1 MKRSNMQNFTKLIIT
16 EDNYTVINANIPDI
30 QCEGFFLIDTG
41 ATHSIML
48 GVPTMF
54 SGGRNDTNRNI
65 IVNFEISIKN
75 KVFKHDFYVLEKS
88 IKIKEYNLLG
98 ILGTDFLSKF
108 RCIINYR
115 NNIFYWNQPKKRVKY
130 EANFSYPIHIG
141 YNKIGIPVAAI
152 DNNEASI
159 CAIVDTGS
167 NANIINK
174 NAALENC
181 LISTNL
187 SGNESLIEILGKK
200 INATKL
206 GLTFNLISYSSG
218 KISYTEYKA
227 PFYIPT
233 DKNDLFSSIDRRLP
247 IQAILGNTFLH
258 KYGWILDF
266 SNDLMTSF

>member
-1 MKRSNMQNFTKLIIT
+1 MKKSNMQNFTKLIIS
-16 EDNYTVINANIPDI
+16 EDNYTVINAFISDI

-41 ATHSIML
+41 ATHSIVL
-48 GVPTMF
+48 GASTMYN
-54 SGGRNDTNRNI
+54 GGQNDTNRNI
-65 IVNFEISIKN
+65 VVNFEFIIKN
-75 KVFKHDFYVLEKS
+75 EVFKHDFYLLGKS

-115 NNIFYWNQPKKRVKY
+115 NNIFYWNQPKKRAKN

-152 DNNEASI
+152 DNNETSI

-167 NANIINK
+167 NVNIINK
-174 NAALENC
+174 NAAC
-181 LISTNL
+181 LTPSNL
-187 SGNESLIEILGKK
+187 SGDESLIEIQGKK
-200 INATKL
+200 ISATKF

-233 DKNDLFSSIDRRLP
+233 DNNDLFSSIDRRLP
-247 IQAILGNTFLH
+247 VQAILGNAFLC

>member
-1 MKRSNMQNFTKLIIT
+1 MKKSNMQNFTKLIIS
-16 EDNYTVINANIPDI
+16 EDNYTVINAFISDI

-41 ATHSIML
+41 AKHSIVL
-48 GVPTMF
+48 GASTMYN
-54 SGGRNDTNRNI
+54 GGQNDTNRNI
-65 IVNFEISIKN
+65 VVNFEFIIKN
-75 KVFKHDFYVLEKS
+75 EVFKHDFYLLGKS

-115 NNIFYWNQPKKRVKY
+115 NNIFYWNQPKKRAKN
-130 EANFSYPIHIG
+130 EANFSYPIHI
-141 YNKIGIPVAAI
+141 
-152 DNNEASI
+152 
-159 CAIVDTGS
+159 VDTGS
-167 NANIINK
+167 NVNIINK

-181 LISTNL
+181 LTPSNL
-187 SGNESLIEILGKK
+187 SGDESLIEIQGKK
-200 INATKL
+200 ISATKF

-233 DKNDLFSSIDRRLP
+233 DNNDLFSSIDRRLP
-247 IQAILGNTFLH
+247 VQAILGNAFLC